1 MIAQEIQK
9 IYPEVVYKRSDG
21 YYAIKYFKLNALI
34 IEAIKSHQVFID
46 DMDEQIKWLKTYIN

>member
-1 MIAQEIQK
+1 MIGTINIQVM
-9 IYPEVVYKRSDG
+9 IT